1 VPFGG
6 AGIHVRNSLPVQ
18 AGWQV
23 KVSGGARMY
32 VKNGVAYGE
41 GYGAGLLLFGPGA
54 PGTGTDDDGSIVV
67 TGAGSKLEISGNQ
80 GVTAGAGVLFEE
92 KCDLRVLDGAEMT
105 VVRNCFAFLFF
116 FKFFLQLD
124 H

>member
-1 VPFGG
+1 M
-6 AGIHVRNSLPVQ
+6 RNSLPVQ

-23 KVSGGARMY
+23 KVSGGASMI
-32 VKNGVAYGE
+32 VKNGIAYGD
-41 GYGAGLLLFGPGA
+41 GSGFGAGLFLFGPGA

-80 GVTAGAGVLFEE
+80 GVMAGAGVLLQE

-105 VVRNCFAFLFF
+105 VVRNCFAFFFF
-116 FKFFLQLD
+116 FKFFLDLD